1 MIISKE
7 QKTMLAEFLPSEY
20 ERLLSKGDVSAVLDA
35 LDDLYLELL
44 DDEQEPTHESDKCE
58 ALRDSIHFSNFHKD

>member
-7 QKTMLAEFLPSEY
+7 QKTMIADLLPAEH
-20 ERLLSKGDVSAVLDA
+20 ERLLAKGDVSAILDA

-44 DDEQEPTHESDKCE
+44 DDEQEPTPESDKCE